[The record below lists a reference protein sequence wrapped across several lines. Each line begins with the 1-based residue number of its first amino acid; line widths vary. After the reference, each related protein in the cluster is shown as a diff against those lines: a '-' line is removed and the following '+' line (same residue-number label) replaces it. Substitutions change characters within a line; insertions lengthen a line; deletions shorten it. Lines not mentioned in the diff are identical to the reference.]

1 MLVVAE
7 RGRIGSGLTLC
18 DVPFFSKSKKSFPI
32 PWLLSIAPDYL
43 APLSEHRVA
52 KTDQRDPLYSRFSP
66 IH

>member
-7 RGRIGSGLTLC
+7 RGRIGSRLTLC
-18 DVPFFSKSKKSFPI
+18 YVPFSSKAKSSFPI

-43 APLSEHRVA
+43 APASEHRVA
-52 KTDQRDPLYSRFSP
+52 KTDQRDPLYSMFSP